1 MTRAPRLLLALALLA
16 PAGIA
21 PVWAE
26 TKPTLLPGAMPSLN
40 QGRASPQRFV
50 PAPVPNPDI
59 IAPRVARDP
68 NAIQVSPGLRRTD
81 TGRALSGDGFAT
93 GSAYNGELERR
104 GRGGVGST
112 LAPSLNLRMPMQ
124 VDLGSSRP

>member
-1 MTRAPRLLLALALLA
+1 MARALPVSPALLLALLLVT
-16 PAGIA
+16 PASA
-21 PVWAE
+21 D
-26 TKPTLLPGAMPSLN
+26 TTQTMLPGAMPSLN
-40 QGRASPQRFV
+40 QGRGSPQRFV

-59 IAPRVARDP
+59 IVPRVARDP

-112 LAPSLNLRMPMQ
+112 LAPSLNLRMPVQ

>member
-1 MTRAPRLLLALALLA
+1 MARALPVSPALLLALLLVT
-16 PAGIA
+16 PASA
-21 PVWAE
+21 D
-26 TKPTLLPGAMPSLN
+26 TTRTMLPGAMPSLN
-40 QGRASPQRFV
+40 QGRGSPQRFV

-59 IAPRVARDP
+59 IVPRVARDP

-112 LAPSLNLRMPMQ
+112 LALSLNLRMPVQ
-124 VDLGSSRP
+124 VNLGSSRP